1 MLCVKDNAILKVGA
15 KMKQAGLEEDSQW
28 LEDHVVSHL
37 NRDFVIK
44 RIEDAKAREAPKT
57 KKSTGG
63 TKRKIKSEPTKS
75 KKSKKK
81 KKIELSEEDDE
92 EEDESSNDSELDDDE
107 EGTMESVDAD
117 ESMDEDGDEAI
128 DLDKLTAEMGEE
140 EEEEDSD
147 DDEDDEEESE
157 EEEE

>member
-15 KMKQAGLEEDSQW
+15 KTKQAGLEEDSQW

-57 KKSTGG
+57 KKAAGAK
-63 TKRKIKSEPTKS
+63 KRKIKSEPKS

-81 KKIELSEEDDE
+81 KKI
-92 EEDESSNDSELDDDE
+92 
-107 EGTMESVDAD
+107 
-117 ESMDEDGDEAI
+117 
-128 DLDKLTAEMGEE
+128 
-140 EEEEDSD
+140 
-147 DDEDDEEESE
+147 
-157 EEEE
+157 